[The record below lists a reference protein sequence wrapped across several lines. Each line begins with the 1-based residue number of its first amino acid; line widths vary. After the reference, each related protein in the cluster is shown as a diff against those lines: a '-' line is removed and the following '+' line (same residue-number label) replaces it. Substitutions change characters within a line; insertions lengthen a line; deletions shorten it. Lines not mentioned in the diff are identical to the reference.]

1 MSIVPKMGKNVL
13 EEFTNVEEKIYIK
26 NKNFQGLCLEYYF
39 LNLVYYFLNP
49 LILGV
54 SRIAWVHKF
63 RADLNFWAWKSKHY
77 GWLLNFP
84 FCPKL

>member
-26 NKNFQGLCLEYYF
+26 NKNFQGRCLEYYF

-54 SRIAWVHKF
+54 SRIA
-63 RADLNFWAWKSKHY
+63 
-77 GWLLNFP
+77 
-84 FCPKL
+84 

>member
-54 SRIAWVHKF
+54 SRIA
-63 RADLNFWAWKSKHY
+63 
-77 GWLLNFP
+77 
-84 FCPKL
+84 